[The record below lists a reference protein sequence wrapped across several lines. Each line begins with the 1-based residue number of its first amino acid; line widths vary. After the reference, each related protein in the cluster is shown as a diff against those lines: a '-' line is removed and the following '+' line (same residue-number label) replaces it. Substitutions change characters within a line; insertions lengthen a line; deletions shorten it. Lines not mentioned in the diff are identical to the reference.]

1 LASGRVRPTSIERMA
16 GAAAVPVSHLRGIS
30 LGLYSALM
38 IIIDA
43 APHVSVAN

>member
-1 LASGRVRPTSIERMA
+1 MLQKTTENGATEAEAM
-16 GAAAVPVSHLRGIS
+16 AAAAKARELMDRYQID
-30 LGLYSALM
+30 LGM